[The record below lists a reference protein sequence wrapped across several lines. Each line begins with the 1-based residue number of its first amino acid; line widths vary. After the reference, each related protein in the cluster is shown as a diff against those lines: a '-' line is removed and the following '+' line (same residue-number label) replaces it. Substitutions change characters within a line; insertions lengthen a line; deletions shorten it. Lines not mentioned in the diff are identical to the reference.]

1 MAVRLLGLLASLLLL
16 ALVPTASAQ
25 GEDGPVEVK
34 VTVALINF
42 SNYDAATST
51 YTLDFYLVL
60 EWDAAQAPGFNA
72 STWEIANGR
81 ATNRDLQF
89 VEDVEGTSLHRLW
102 YRVQADLHSDPRY
115 DDYPFDHQTI
125 EVRIEDKVHP
135 VDELVYVAG
144 DGTLESQFDPAGW
157 QISGHKLEVGVNEY
171 SFDEPYS
178 QARFVVTVHRSVL
191 SSVLKVML
199 PPFAFVAIS
208 AVTFFLIGKDKIAT
222 RFALAGNMAISGILF
237 HAAQSATLPSMSRL
251 IFLDR
256 YMIAVEAFLFGSVAV
271 TAIVALLELKGKDEK
286 KARRANL
293 RGAILTAA
301 IAVGVFFL
309 LTLVDVAP
317 KVT

>member
-1 MAVRLLGLLASLLLL
+1 MRLPLVALASLVVLS
-16 ALVPTASAQ
+16 LVPVASAQ
-25 GEDGPVEVK
+25 DDGPVEVK

-42 SNYDAATST
+42 SNYDASTST

-60 EWDAAQAPGFNA
+60 EWDTAAAPAGFTADN
-72 STWEIANGR
+72 WEMANGR
-81 ATNRDLQF
+81 ATSRDLQLNES
-89 VEDVEGTSLHRLW
+89 VEDSTLQRLW
-102 YRVQADLHSDPRY
+102 YRVQADLHSNPRY
-115 DDYPFDHQTI
+115 DAYPFDHQTI

-135 VDELVYVAG
+135 VADLVYLPG
-144 DGTLESQFDPAGW
+144 EGSLESQFDPAGW
-157 QISGHKLEVGVNEY
+157 QVSGTKMQVAVNDY

-208 AVTFFLIGKDKIAT
+208 AVTFFLVGKEKIAT

-271 TAIVALLELKGKDEK
+271 TALVAFAELKGKDEK

-293 RGAILTAA
+293 RGAIIVGA

>member
-1 MAVRLLGLLASLLLL
+1 MRLPLL
-16 ALVPTASAQ
+16 ALLALTVLAPFAAAQ
-25 GEDGPVEVK
+25 GDDAPPTEVK

-60 EWDAAQAPGFNA
+60 EWDAAKAPANFTAA
-72 STWEIANGR
+72 SWEMANGR
-81 ATNRDLQF
+81 ATNRDLQLDEH
-89 VEDVEGTSLHRLW
+89 VENSTLRRLW
-102 YRVQADLHSDPRY
+102 YRVQADLHSDPKY

-125 EVRIEDKVHP
+125 EVRLEDKVHP
-135 VDELVYVAG
+135 VGELVYVPG
-144 DGTLESQFDPAGW
+144 NGTLESQFDPAGW
-157 QISGHKLEVGVNEY
+157 QVSGSKLEVVTNEY
-171 SFDEPYS
+171 SFDDPYS
-178 QARFVVTVHRSVL
+178 QVRFVVTVHRSVL

-208 AVTFFLIGKDKIAT
+208 AVTFFLVGKEKIAT

-271 TAIVALLELKGKDEK
+271 TALVAFAELKGKDEK

-293 RGAILTAA
+293 RGAIVVSV
-301 IAVGVFFL
+301 IAVAVFFL

>member
-1 MAVRLLGLLASLLLL
+1 MRSCILFACLAALAV
-16 ALVPTASAQ
+16 VPGAAAQ
-25 GEDGPVEVK
+25 DDAHPVEVK

-51 YTLDFYLVL
+51 YSLDFYLVL
-60 EWDAAQAPGFNA
+60 EWDTAQAPGFNA
-72 STWEIANGR
+72 SSWEIANGR
-81 ATNRDLQF
+81 ATNRDLQLDEH
-89 VEDVEGTSLHRLW
+89 VANTTLERLW
-102 YRVQADLHSDPRY
+102 YRVQADLHSDPKY
-115 DDYPFDHQTI
+115 DAYPFDHQTI

-135 VDELVYVAG
+135 VDELIYVPG
-144 DGTLESQFDPAGW
+144 NGTLESQFDPAGW
-157 QISGHKLEVGVNEY
+157 QISGSRLDVAVNDY

-178 QARFVVTVHRSVL
+178 QARFVLTVHRSVL
-191 SSVLKVML
+191 SGVLKVML

-208 AVTFFLIGKDKIAT
+208 AVTFFLVGKDKIAT
-222 RFALAGNMAISGILF
+222 RFALSGNMAISGILF

-256 YMIAVEAFLFGSVAV
+256 YMIAVEAFLFGSVVV
-271 TAIVALLELKGKDEK
+271 TALVTLNELRHKDEAR
-286 KARRANL
+286 ARRTNA
-293 RGAILTAA
+293 RGAIIVAA

>member
-1 MAVRLLGLLASLLLL
+1 MRLLLGALAVLFVLSF
-16 ALVPTASAQ
+16 VPVASAQ
-25 GEDGPVEVK
+25 EDGPVEVK

-42 SNYDAATST
+42 SNYDATTST
-51 YTLDFYLVL
+51 YSLDFYLVL
-60 EWDAAQAPGFNA
+60 EWDTARAPAGFNA
-72 STWEIANGR
+72 SSWEIANGR
-81 ATNRDLQF
+81 ATSRDLQLDEH
-89 VEDVEGTSLHRLW
+89 VENSTLQRLW
-102 YRVQADLHSDPRY
+102 YRVQADLHSDPKY
-115 DDYPFDHQTI
+115 GDYPFDHQTI

-144 DGTLESQFDPAGW
+144 EGSLESQFDPAGW
-157 QISGHKLEVGVNEY
+157 QISGHRLEVGTNEY

-191 SSVLKVML
+191 SSVLKVIL

-208 AVTFFLIGKDKIAT
+208 AVTFFLVGKDKIAT

-256 YMIAVEAFLFGSVAV
+256 YMIAVEAFLFGSVVV
-271 TAIVALLELKGKDEK
+271 TALVTLNELRHKSEA
-286 KARRANL
+286 KARRTNL
-293 RGAILTAA
+293 RGAILVSA